1 MMLVQILSGIHNLTT
16 MLYGI
21 YISAFFLGVKQ
32 NRRNIGT
39 LFLFSCGEGLLYLV
53 VSFLYG
59 SLFAK
64 ELYPFVIH
72 LPLVIFLVL
81 YYHYPLISSLT
92 SVFSAY
98 LSCQI
103 STWVG
108 LFALD
113 LTRQDWCYY
122 LSRIIT
128 TLLVFVILSRFV
140 CRTTAAIFAKDKREH
155 LHYRIPSSRILYL

>member
-1 MMLVQILSGIHNLTT
+1 MMLVQILSGVHNLTT

-39 LFLFSCGEGLLYLV
+39 LFLFSCGEVLLYFV

-72 LPLVIFLVL
+72 LPLAIFLVL
-81 YYHYPLISSLT
+81 YYHYPLISS
-92 SVFSAY
+92 
-98 LSCQI
+98 
-103 STWVG
+103 
-108 LFALD
+108 
-113 LTRQDWCYY
+113 
-122 LSRIIT
+122 
-128 TLLVFVILSRFV
+128 RFFLP
-140 CRTTAAIFAKDKREH
+140 I
-155 LHYRIPSSRILYL
+155 